1 MRRLL
6 ILVGAAL
13 LPLLV
18 LSGGVIAFF
27 LHEQDRVMEIRA
39 VERARGILA
48 GVERELFNQIDV
60 LNVMTHSPLLDQPDL
75 EAFYGLALQFKSNLA
90 FWDNV
95 ILSDLTGQQVVNMK
109 SAFGKPLPQIVDPE
123 SFTSVVATASPM
135 IGNLTGPG
143 PLTQDGRPRISL
155 RVPVLRD
162 GAVRSVLSA
171 IITTERLSEV
181 LESGTLGPSWS
192 PYLVDGA
199 GRIIAAPKNPDF
211 VGRTADARDL
221 KSRSEHRNG
230 IYDGSMLLGHAAV
243 TAFATSPR
251 LSWSV
256 HISTPLAAYNAR
268 FFRLIWILGAATLLA
283 AALSTAFIWL
293 ARREALERYRLAERL
308 REQAMRDPLT
318 GLFNRRYLEE
328 VLPIEIAKAKAAG
341 IDLGLIMFDLDHF
354 KRINDTFG
362 HEAGD
367 NLLLALGK
375 LLTSKVRATDIVC
388 RPGGEEFIMILP
400 GADLAM
406 TEDRAVEVLRA
417 VKDLGLHHRHRS
429 LGSVT
434 ISAGVAALG
443 KHGSTPQALIAA
455 ADQAL
460 YQAKAAGRDRVVTA
474 A

>member
-13 LPLLV
+13 LPLLI
-18 LSGGVIAFF
+18 LAGGVITFF
-27 LHEQDRVMEIRA
+27 LRDQDRAMEARA
-39 VERARGILA
+39 IERARGILA

-60 LNVMTHSPLLDQPDL
+60 LNVIAHSPLLDQPDL
-75 EAFYGLALQFKSNLA
+75 EAFYGLALQFKRNLP

-95 ILSDLTGQQVVNMK
+95 ILADLTGQQVVNAK
-109 SAFGKPLPQIVDPE
+109 TALGKPLPKIVDPE
-123 SFTSVVATASPM
+123 SFTKVVAAASPT

-162 GAVRSVLSA
+162 GVVRFVLSA
-171 IITTERLSEV
+171 IITTKSLNDV
-181 LESGTLGPSWS
+181 LESGSLGQSWL

-199 GRIIAAPKNPDF
+199 GRVIAAPKNPDF
-211 VGRTADARDL
+211 VGKAAQAQDL
-221 KSRSEHRNG
+221 ASRSQHRNG
-230 IYDGSMLLGHAAV
+230 LYDGSMLLGPAAM

-251 LSWSV
+251 LPWSV

-268 FFRLIWILGAATLLA
+268 LIRLIWILGAATLVA
-283 AALSTAFIWL
+283 AALSAAFTWL

-328 VLPIEIAKAKAAG
+328 VLPIEIAKAQAAG
-341 IDLGLIMFDLDHF
+341 IGLGLIMFDLDHF

-375 LLTSKVRATDIVC
+375 LLASKVRAADIVC

-417 VKDLGLHHRHRS
+417 VKDLGLHDRYRS
-429 LGSVT
+429 LGNVT

-460 YQAKAAGRDRVVTA
+460 YRAKAGGRDCVVTA
-474 A
+474 T